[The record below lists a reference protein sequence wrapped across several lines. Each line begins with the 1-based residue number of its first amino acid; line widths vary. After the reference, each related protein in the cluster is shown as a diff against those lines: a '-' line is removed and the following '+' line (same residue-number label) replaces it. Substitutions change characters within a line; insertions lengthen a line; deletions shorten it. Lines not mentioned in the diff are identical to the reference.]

1 MFKVCRHEASD
12 RVWVAKAKA
21 CISRRSEAL
30 WEKLKNAL
38 GVPPELELSD
48 DEDSDDEELD
58 AVVGS
63 VGELKLAARA
73 HHRIPSTSSTKPDL
87 KTGAPTNAPELEE
100 EFVDMGPT
108 GLVMEAIYP
117 SAAPASPV
125 QSKSSP
131 SKHDTGGMEIIGE
144 EEEDEEG
151 GSSTTKPVSE
161 VPAEDMSGAEK
172 ESTEIDPSR
181 MVGITF
187 VSHSRYVPLKEYID
201 QDGTD
206 DGEAVIDSPIFPSS
220 FASLAHNASPK
231 ARRGSRGAFF
241 LEQGSMSV
249 RGPNSAHPPREY
261 AVSTG
266 SESDYDGR

>member
-48 DEDSDDEELD
+48 DEDSDDEDLD

-63 VGELKLAARA
+63 VVGLELASRTHQRVLSAGAEKG
-73 HHRIPSTSSTKPDL
+73 PKKPEMKDPVPVD
-87 KTGAPTNAPELEE
+87 ALEE
-100 EFVDMGPT
+100 DEEFADMGPT

-117 SAAPASPV
+117 IAAPTSPI

-131 SKHDTGGMEIIGE
+131 SKHDAGGMEIIGE
-144 EEEDEEG
+144 EEEEEDQA
-151 GSSTTKPVSE
+151 GSSATKP
-161 VPAEDMSGAEK
+161 ATEDTKDDTSALQQ
-172 ESTEIDPSR
+172 ESAEIDPSR

-187 VSHSRYVPLKEYID
+187 VSHSRHVPLKEYID
-201 QDGTD
+201 RDGAD

-220 FASLAHNASPK
+220 FASLAHNASPM
-231 ARRGSRGAFF
+231 AR
-241 LEQGSMSV
+241 
-249 RGPNSAHPPREY
+249 
-261 AVSTG
+261 
-266 SESDYDGR
+266 